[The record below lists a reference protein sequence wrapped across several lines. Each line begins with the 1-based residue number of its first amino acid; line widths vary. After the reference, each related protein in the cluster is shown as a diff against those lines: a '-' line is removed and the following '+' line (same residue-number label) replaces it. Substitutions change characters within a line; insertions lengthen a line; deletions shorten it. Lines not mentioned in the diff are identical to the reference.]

1 MAVILLQ
8 EALQPRQA
16 ESVCGGYTFAGRVQP
31 RRAEY
36 VAVIHLQ
43 EECSRDGP
51 SKYTGEYVA
60 VILLQEECSRD
71 GLSMGICTA
80 PLLIKQQRVSSRS
93 WYMHCSA
100 FVKKRAECNKLTQWA
115 YALLPY

>member
-1 MAVILLQ
+1 M
-8 EALQPRQA
+8 
-16 ESVCGGYTFAGRVQP
+16 
-31 RRAEY
+31 
-36 VAVIHLQ
+36 AVIHLQ

-80 PLLIKQQRVSSRS
+80 LLLRKGQSV
-93 WYMHCSA
+93 
-100 FVKKRAECNKLTQWA
+100 NKLMQWV
-115 YALLPY
+115 YALLLY